1 MIIRR
6 MTQKDI
12 LFAIKLAINVGW
24 TSEDR
29 GVFRA
34 FLFYDPEGCFIAE
47 ENQDPMGICIATA
60 YQESGYFGELI
71 VAPKYRNR
79 GVGTRLLQTAMD
91 YLKSKQVKSIYL
103 DSVPAA
109 ISLYE
114 RHGFRKICLSLRFS
128 GMLEGKR
135 DPRVRPMQK
144 KDLDTICSVDKTYFG
159 EDRQFF
165 LKWISFIGPDFAK
178 VISENQRIVGYITGR
193 YTPKGV
199 QVGPWVMPSS
209 IKNPE
214 GLLTSLAKEVLN
226 EPINIGVLETN
237 KKSVRLLKS
246 LGFKLKDD
254 IPVHMA
260 WGKKTDLGASDGCF
274 AIGSAAKG

>member
-12 LFAIKLAINVGW
+12 LFAIKLAINAGW

-29 GVFRA
+29 DMFRA
-34 FLFYDPEGCFIAE
+34 FLFHDPDGCFIAE
-47 ENQDPMGICIATA
+47 ENRDPVGICIATA

-71 VAPKYRNR
+71 VAPRYRNE
-79 GVGTRLLQTAMD
+79 GVGTRLLRTAMD
-91 YLKSKQVKSIYL
+91 YLKSRQIKNIYL
-103 DSVPAA
+103 DSVPQAV
-109 ISLYE
+109 SLYE
-114 RHGFRKICLSLRFS
+114 RHGFKKICLSLRFS
-128 GMLEGKR
+128 GTLEGKR

-144 KDLDTICSVDKTYFG
+144 KDLETVCSVDKTFFG

-178 VISENQRIVGYITGR
+178 VITENKRIVGYITGR

-199 QVGPWVMPSS
+199 QVGPWVMPPS

-214 GLLTSLAKEVLN
+214 GLLASLAKEVLH
-226 EPINIGVLETN
+226 EPLNIGVLETN

-246 LGFKLKDD
+246 LGFKLKNDAP
-254 IPVHMA
+254 IHMV
-260 WGKKTDLGASDGCF
+260 WGDKNDLGTSPGCF
-274 AIGSAAKG
+274 AIGSPAKG